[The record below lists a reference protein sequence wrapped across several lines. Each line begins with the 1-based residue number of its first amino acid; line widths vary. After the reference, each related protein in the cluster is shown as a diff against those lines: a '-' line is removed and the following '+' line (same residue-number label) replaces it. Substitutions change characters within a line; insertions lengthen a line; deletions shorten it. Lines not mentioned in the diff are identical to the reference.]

1 MVKEISNLA
10 LIDRTTVA
18 FIDSRKK
25 ELVQSA
31 FAFTFLEATAKTA
44 IAALSSWKVNVL
56 SLS

>member
-1 MVKEISNLA
+1 MVKGILNLA
-10 LIDRTTVA
+10 LIDRTIA

-25 ELVQSA
+25 KLVESTSPV
-31 FAFTFLEATAKTA
+31 TFLDATA